1 MPAVGLSDQHQAM
14 AVEYIRWGSTML
26 GSSSS
31 RPEVWG
37 GLECT
42 VARVGDSFRDQCA
55 ETGHLDRPDD
65 LDAIAGLGLRTVR
78 YPILWET
85 ISPDAPNETDWEWH
99 DRRLHRLRQLGI
111 EVIATLC
118 HHGSGPRYTSLLD
131 PEFPKLLAAHA
142 ERVARRYP
150 WIGLYTPVNE
160 PLTTARFSA
169 LYGHWYPH
177 RADSQAFVRALLT
190 ECSATVL
197 AMKAIRR
204 ARPDALL
211 VQTEDLGKTFSRPR
225 LAYQAEHENE
235 RRWLTF
241 DLLCGRVDRHHPLWD
256 FLIASDETAE
266 PILSGF
272 LSCEAPPDLIGVN
285 HYLTS
290 DRYLDERFTSY
301 PDHHHGGNGRERYA
315 DVEAIRMNLPELEIG
330 PLARLS
336 EAWTRYRR
344 PIAVTEVH
352 HGCTRDEQLR
362 WLMEVWRAACALR
375 AAGADVRAV
384 TVWALLGTVDWN
396 SLLTRSDQVYEPG
409 VFDVRGRKPRPTA
422 LAKAASSLATQGVYD
437 HPVLDG
443 PGWWRR
449 NDRFYQAVTKSK
461 TRGDLGRAK
470 RPVLITGATGTLG
483 RAFARICQHR
493 GLEHVLTSREELD
506 LADRSSIDAALKRHR
521 PWAIVNAAGYVR
533 VAAADHD
540 HARCVR
546 DNVTAAENL
555 AQSCQAAGG
564 LPLVSFS
571 SDRVF
576 DGTLGRAYVE
586 CDRPAPNCLYGSS
599 KAMAEQAVLAAHP
612 RALMI
617 RTSTF
622 FGPWDRYNF
631 AYQLLE
637 ALSADRSFAAPRDVI
652 SATYVPDLVHVALD
666 LLIDGEQGLWHLTS
680 PVCVSWLGLARL
692 LARGAGF
699 DPSLVV
705 ETPSEGTLLNRG
717 LSSQWGVLLP
727 PLESAI
733 ERFLNDCEI
742 PSKRSLAIAAE

>member
-241 DLLCGRVDRHHPLWD
+241 DLLCGRVDRHHPL
-256 FLIASDETAE
+256 
-266 PILSGF
+266 
-272 LSCEAPPDLIGVN
+272 
-285 HYLTS
+285 
-290 DRYLDERFTSY
+290 
-301 PDHHHGGNGRERYA
+301 
-315 DVEAIRMNLPELEIG
+315 
-330 PLARLS
+330 
-336 EAWTRYRR
+336 
-344 PIAVTEVH
+344 
-352 HGCTRDEQLR
+352 
-362 WLMEVWRAACALR
+362 
-375 AAGADVRAV
+375 
-384 TVWALLGTVDWN
+384 
-396 SLLTRSDQVYEPG
+396 
-409 VFDVRGRKPRPTA
+409 
-422 LAKAASSLATQGVYD
+422 
-437 HPVLDG
+437 
-443 PGWWRR
+443 
-449 NDRFYQAVTKSK
+449 
-461 TRGDLGRAK
+461 
-470 RPVLITGATGTLG
+470 
-483 RAFARICQHR
+483 
-493 GLEHVLTSREELD
+493 
-506 LADRSSIDAALKRHR
+506 
-521 PWAIVNAAGYVR
+521 
-533 VAAADHD
+533 
-540 HARCVR
+540 
-546 DNVTAAENL
+546 
-555 AQSCQAAGG
+555 
-564 LPLVSFS
+564 
-571 SDRVF
+571 
-576 DGTLGRAYVE
+576 
-586 CDRPAPNCLYGSS
+586 
-599 KAMAEQAVLAAHP
+599 
-612 RALMI
+612 
-617 RTSTF
+617 
-622 FGPWDRYNF
+622 
-631 AYQLLE
+631 
-637 ALSADRSFAAPRDVI
+637 
-652 SATYVPDLVHVALD
+652 
-666 LLIDGEQGLWHLTS
+666 
-680 PVCVSWLGLARL
+680 
-692 LARGAGF
+692 
-699 DPSLVV
+699 
-705 ETPSEGTLLNRG
+705 
-717 LSSQWGVLLP
+717 
-727 PLESAI
+727 
-733 ERFLNDCEI
+733 
-742 PSKRSLAIAAE
+742 